1 MSKSYKTEEI
11 INSLDGLKRAEPSPF
26 LFTRIQAKM
35 IREEESTS
43 MSFLRLITKPAF
55 AMGIAIL
62 LVGINGYLIYGDSS
76 NDISAADFSQPL
88 AAEYVQ
94 HTSNPYENGEL
105 P

>member
-1 MSKSYKTEEI
+1 MSKSYKIEEI

-35 IREEESTS
+35 IKEEESTS
-43 MSFLRLITKPAF
+43 MSFLRFITKPAF

-62 LVGINGYLIYGDSS
+62 LIGINGYLIYGDSS
-76 NDISAADFSQPL
+76 TEISPSDFSQPL

-94 HTSNPYENGEL
+94 HTNNPYENGEL